1 MTKAAI
7 TERLADLHSWRY
19 GLGGQITRVLD
30 FLRTHEFL
38 SENLEA
44 ALTKAGAQ
52 VAKERVTI
60 SFVADTSRGKSELIN
75 ALFFA
80 DLGRKLLPS
89 GPGRTTRCVTE
100 LRFNRDLKT
109 GLRLLPIET
118 RESPNRLTELLDDP
132 SQWRDIYFDADN
144 AESMGRALA
153 ALSETKRISLR
164 DAVAWGLHGEAVA
177 APEDGNAALVDVP
190 RWRYAVVN
198 FPHPLLDAGLV
209 IIDTPGFAALTLE
222 PELLRE
228 RLPNSDALVMLLDI
242 ADGVAKSDLA
252 MWKDHLGSGVN
263 LRERAKEPE
272 TNESKQLRMVVLNK
286 IDALVVAKHDN
297 PVESNRELLRE
308 IDRRLRDTADL
319 LRIDPMRVIA
329 VSARQGLT
337 GKLANDK
344 DQAMKSRLYQL
355 EQNLGANLPRNRQ
368 VVLTNEV
375 LTTLSS
381 ALESAQATLDG
392 QRFDTL
398 NGLNRLSRL
407 REKNEKLMR
416 SVVSQAGARHDRVD
430 SALKE
435 VRSLKPIQA
444 RLGEELVALV
454 SLDTA
459 RIEADRAKKTIASSL
474 LSANT
479 VETVRNYFT
488 SVGEKLAATEQKI
501 EEIRALFT
509 TVGEKMFAEFSLGKY
524 EVHPFPTQRF
534 HTELQKARAKSDAE
548 FTKAS
553 NLMIRRGGSLT
564 EQFEDLIVSRVIH
577 IFEIA
582 SRECASW
589 TRGLYTSLE
598 RPLLEVR
605 DQTQQRVGS
614 IEQIKVAELDLAER
628 IAELQARMDTLKKKH
643 SALADARG
651 NLTRFAQQDAE
662 ATT

>member
-19 GLGGQITRVLD
+19 GLGGQITRVRD

-38 SENLEA
+38 SENLDA
-44 ALTKAGAQ
+44 ALTKAGEL
-52 VAKERVTI
+52 VANERVTI
-60 SFVADTSRGKSELIN
+60 AFVADTSRGKSELIN

-109 GLRLLPIET
+109 GLKLLPIET

-144 AESMGRALA
+144 TESMGRALA

-177 APEDGNAALVDVP
+177 APLDGDAALVDVP

-209 IIDTPGFAALTLE
+209 IIDTPGFAALALE
-222 PELLRE
+222 PELLRQ

-242 ADGVAKSDLA
+242 TDGVTKSDLA
-252 MWKDHLGSGVN
+252 MWKDHLGSTVN
-263 LRERAKEPE
+263 LRERAKEPQ
-272 TNESKQLRMVVLNK
+272 TDESKQLRMVVLNK
-286 IDALVVAKHDN
+286 IDTLEIAKHDD

-308 IDRRLRDTADL
+308 IDRRVRDTADL

-329 VSARQGLT
+329 VSARQGLM

-375 LTTLSS
+375 LTTLSN
-381 ALESAQATLDG
+381 ALESAQATLDS

-416 SVVSQAGARHDRVD
+416 SVMSQAGARHDRVD
-430 SALKE
+430 TALKE

-454 SLDTA
+454 AVGTA
-459 RIEADRAKKTIASSL
+459 RIEADHAKTSIASNL

-488 SVGEKLAATEQKI
+488 SVGQRLAATEQKI

-553 NLMIRRGGSLT
+553 NLMIRRGRSLT
-564 EQFEDLIVSRVIH
+564 EQFEDLIVGRVIH

-651 NLTRFAQQDAE
+651 NLTRFAQQGAE

>member
-30 FLRTHEFL
+30 FLGTHEFL

-44 ALTKAGAQ
+44 ALKKAGEL
-52 VAKERVTI
+52 VANERVTI
-60 SFVADTSRGKSELIN
+60 TFVADTSRGKSELIN

-118 RESPNRLTELLDDP
+118 RESPHRLTELLDDP
-132 SQWRDIYFDADN
+132 NQWRDIYFDADN

-177 APEDGNAALVDVP
+177 APEDESDASLVDVP
-190 RWRYAVVN
+190 RWRYAIVN

-209 IIDTPGFAALTLE
+209 IIDTPGFATLSLE
-222 PELLRE
+222 PELLHE
-228 RLPNSDALVMLLDI
+228 RLPNSDALVMVLDI

-252 MWKDHLGSGVN
+252 MWKDQLGSAVN
-263 LRERAKEPE
+263 FRERVKAPDADD
-272 TNESKQLRMVVLNK
+272 TKQLRMVVLNK
-286 IDALVVAKHDN
+286 IDTLDVAKHDD

-308 IDRRLRDTADL
+308 IDRRVRDTADL

-329 VSARQGLT
+329 LSARQGLM

-355 EQNLGANLPRNRQ
+355 EQNLGTNLPRNRQ
-368 VVLTNEV
+368 LVLTNEV
-375 LTTLSS
+375 LNTLSN
-381 ALESAQATLDG
+381 ALGTAQAALDS

-398 NGLNRLSRL
+398 NGLNRLSIL

-416 SVVSQAGARHDRVD
+416 SVMSQAGARHDRVD
-430 SALKE
+430 TALKE

-454 SLDTA
+454 AVGTA
-459 RIEADRAKKTIASSL
+459 RIEADRAKTSIAGSL

-479 VETVRNYFT
+479 VETVRNYFN
-488 SVGEKLAATEQKI
+488 SVGERLAATEQKI
-501 EEIRALFT
+501 EEIRTLFKA
-509 TVGEKMFAEFSLGKY
+509 VGEKTFEEFSLGKY

-553 NLMIRRGGSLT
+553 NLMVRRGGSLT

-582 SRECASW
+582 SRETASW
-589 TRGLYTSLE
+589 MRGLYTSLE

-651 NLTRFAQQDAE
+651 SLTRFAQKVLE
-662 ATT
+662 K

>member
-38 SENLEA
+38 SENLAA
-44 ALTKAGAQ
+44 ALTKAGAL
-52 VAKERVTI
+52 VANERVTI
-60 SFVADTSRGKSELIN
+60 TFVADTSRGKSELIN

-132 SQWRDIYFDADN
+132 NQWRDIYFDADN

-177 APEDGNAALVDVP
+177 APEDGDAALVDVP

-209 IIDTPGFAALTLE
+209 IIDTPGFAALALE

-242 ADGVAKSDLA
+242 VDGVTKSDLA
-252 MWKDHLGSGVN
+252 MWKDHLGNAVN
-263 LRERAKEPE
+263 LRERVKESEADE
-272 TNESKQLRMVVLNK
+272 TKQLRMVVLNK
-286 IDALVVAKHDN
+286 IDTLDVAKHDD
-297 PVESNRELLRE
+297 PVESNRALLRE
-308 IDRRLRDTADL
+308 IDRRVRETADL

-329 VSARQGLT
+329 LSARQGLM
-337 GKLANDK
+337 GKLADDK

-355 EQNLGANLPRNRQ
+355 EQNLGTNLPRNRQ
-368 VVLTNEV
+368 LVLTNEV
-375 LTTLSS
+375 LTTLSN
-381 ALESAQATLDG
+381 ALETAQTALDS

-398 NGLNRLSRL
+398 SGLNRLSLL

-416 SVVSQAGARHDRVD
+416 SVMSQAGARHDRVD
-430 SALKE
+430 AALKE

-454 SLDTA
+454 AVGTA
-459 RIEADRAKKTIASSL
+459 RIEADRAKTSIAGSL

-488 SVGEKLAATEQKI
+488 SVGARLTATEQKI
-501 EEIRALFT
+501 EEIRTLFK
-509 TVGEKMFAEFSLGKY
+509 TVGEKMFDEFSLGKY

-534 HTELQKARAKSDAE
+534 YTELEKARAKSDAE

-553 NLMIRRGGSLT
+553 NLMVRRGGSLT

-582 SRECASW
+582 SRETASW

-643 SALADARG
+643 SALADARSS
-651 NLTRFAQQDAE
+651 LTRFAQKLLE
-662 ATT
+662 K

>member
-44 ALTKAGAQ
+44 ALKKAGAL
-52 VAKERVTI
+52 VANERVTI
-60 SFVADTSRGKSELIN
+60 TFVADTSRGKSELIN

-132 SQWRDIYFDADN
+132 NQWRDIYFDADN

-177 APEDGNAALVDVP
+177 APEDGDAALVDVP

-209 IIDTPGFAALTLE
+209 IIDTPGFAALALE

-242 ADGVAKSDLA
+242 VDGVAKSDLA
-252 MWKDHLGSGVN
+252 VWKDHLGSAVN
-263 LRERAKEPE
+263 LRERIKESE
-272 TNESKQLRMVVLNK
+272 ADESKQLRMVVLNK
-286 IDALVVAKHDN
+286 IDTLDVAKHDD
-297 PVESNRELLRE
+297 PVESNRALLRE
-308 IDRRLRDTADL
+308 IDRRVRETADL

-329 VSARQGLT
+329 LSARQGLM
-337 GKLANDK
+337 GKLADDK

-355 EQNLGANLPRNRQ
+355 EQNLGTNLPRNRQ
-368 VVLTNEV
+368 LVLTNEV
-375 LTTLSS
+375 LTTLSN
-381 ALESAQATLDG
+381 ALGTAQTALDS

-398 NGLNRLSRL
+398 SGLNRLSLL

-416 SVVSQAGARHDRVD
+416 SVMSQAGARHDRVD
-430 SALKE
+430 AALKE

-454 SLDTA
+454 AVGTA
-459 RIEADRAKKTIASSL
+459 RIEADRAKTSIAGSL

-488 SVGEKLAATEQKI
+488 SVGARLTATEQKI
-501 EEIRALFT
+501 EEIRTLFK
-509 TVGEKMFAEFSLGKY
+509 TVGEKMFDEFSLGKY

-534 HTELQKARAKSDAE
+534 YTELEKARAKSDAE

-553 NLMIRRGGSLT
+553 NLMVRRGGSLT

-582 SRECASW
+582 SRETASW

-643 SALADARG
+643 SALADARS
-651 NLTRFAQQDAE
+651 NLTRFAQKLLE
-662 ATT
+662 K